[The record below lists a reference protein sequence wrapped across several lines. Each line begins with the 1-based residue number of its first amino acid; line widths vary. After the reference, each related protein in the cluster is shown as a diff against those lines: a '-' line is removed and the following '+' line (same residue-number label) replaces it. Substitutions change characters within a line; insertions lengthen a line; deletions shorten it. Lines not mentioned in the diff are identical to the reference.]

1 MIEIKRSFYDWIR
14 KWILR
19 KTATPYEC
27 YWRDR
32 AFRAEKAL
40 GNLASA
46 AERRSHHIWYAQIEA
61 QVEAARKVLNQ

>member
-32 AFRAEKAL
+32 AFKAE
-40 GNLASA
+40 
-46 AERRSHHIWYAQIEA
+46 AEVARHKLYAQTY
-61 QVEAARKVLNQ
+61 RWLWHHKDPP